1 MVALRTLLFSILV
14 PGVVALYLPYLFLQ
28 GAHQLALPV
37 SLSLPWIGI
46 VPFALG
52 IALYFWCAGEFTFRG
67 GGTPAP
73 IDPPKALVIK
83 GPYRWT
89 RNPMYVAVLS
99 TILGEAI
106 FFQSALL
113 AIYALLL
120 FGTFHLF
127 IIAYEEPTLQR
138 LFGPAY
144 AEYRHSVPRWLLPW
158 PTRTT
163 HGEHW
168 AP

>member
-14 PGVVALYLPYLFLQ
+14 PGMVALYFPYLFLE
-28 GAHQLALPV
+28 GAHELTLP
-37 SLSLPWIGI
+37 LMFSLPWIGI
-46 VPFALG
+46 IPFALG

-73 IDPPKALVIK
+73 IDPPRALVIK

-99 TILGEAI
+99 TILGEALL
-106 FFQSALL
+106 FRSAAL
-113 AIYALLL
+113 AIYAVLL

-127 IIAYEEPTLQR
+127 IISYEEPTLQR
-138 LFGPAY
+138 LFGAAY
-144 AEYRHSVPRWLLPW
+144 TEYQHAVPRWLLRW
-158 PTRTT
+158 PTRT
-163 HGEHW
+163 
-168 AP
+168 ARSNY